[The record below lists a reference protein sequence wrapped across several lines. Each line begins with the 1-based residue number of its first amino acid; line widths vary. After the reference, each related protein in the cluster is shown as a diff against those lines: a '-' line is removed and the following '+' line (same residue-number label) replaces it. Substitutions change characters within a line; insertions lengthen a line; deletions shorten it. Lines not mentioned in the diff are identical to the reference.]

1 MGVSATKTQQS
12 SAASESDRPLSAFNS
27 TVPGQFNKTW
37 QQAQNRTTA
46 DLRRAKI
53 KSTELILF
61 TTQLSVML
69 DSGVVLSD
77 ALDAIAESTSVRNSA
92 TFKCIIMDVSQTVK
106 SGENLSRALASY
118 PRIFS
123 TMFISMVKASE
134 ASGKMAEMLSVLSGY
149 LNFESE
155 TRKRIKGALTYP
167 FIMAL
172 MAVAA
177 TGTLMFFVL
186 PRFMGIYEARG
197 AALPKLTQVL
207 VRFSRLLGNF
217 EFMTGAVTV
226 VILAGAGL
234 YWWVRSVSGRRVID
248 YIKIHTPV
256 IGTMFIDTVVTRSM
270 RIMATMVNTGVSL
283 LESIRVI
290 QGSCQNYFFQRL
302 WIDVDER
309 IQDGYQLSESILI
322 SSDRE
327 LIAPGI
333 IQMLR
338 AGEKSGKLGEV
349 CDKVSVFY
357 EKKLENSIRSVMA
370 LIEPIMIVVM
380 GSIIGT
386 IAIALLLPVF
396 RISSVI
402 AHEIPLQIQ
411 NGRSVKGIDILDFDD
426 VLSDLNDIT
435 FAYGDQIWPK
445 WRMSRE
451 HTRQRIALVG
461 PRMNLKN
468 GSLLRR
474 VVPVEP
480 VDHSHI

>member
-1 MGVSATKTQQS
+1 MNVSATKTEPPAQATETDGAQS
-12 SAASESDRPLSAFNS
+12 QVDRREFDGDMDSRM
-27 TVPGQFNKTW
+27 NKDFGKAW
-37 QQAQNRTTA
+37 QRAQSQTDPDLFRTKV
-46 DLRRAKI
+46 RP
-53 KSTELILF
+53 TELILF

-77 ALDAIAESTSVRNSA
+77 ALDAIAESSSVSKQASFKSVISA
-92 TFKCIIMDVSQTVK
+92 IAEKVK
-106 SGENLSRALASY
+106 SGESFSKALSAY

-123 TMFISMVKASE
+123 VMFISMVKASE
-134 ASGKMAEMLSVLSGY
+134 ASGKMAEMLTVLAGY

-155 TRKRIKGALTYP
+155 TRKRLKGAMTYP

-207 VRFSRLLGNF
+207 VGFSKLLGNF
-217 EFMTGAVTV
+217 DFMTGAVTTIIFASV
-226 VILAGAGL
+226 GL
-234 YWWVRSVSGRRVID
+234 YYWAGTLSGRRVID

-283 LESIRVI
+283 LDSIEVV
-290 QGSCQNYFFQRL
+290 QGSCQNYYFQQL
-302 WIDVDER
+302 WIGVDEKIR
-309 IQDGYQLSESILI
+309 DGYQLSESILI
-322 SSDRE
+322 SPSKD

-357 EKKLENSIRSVMA
+357 EKKLENSIKNVMA
-370 LIEPIMIVVM
+370 LIEPVMITIM
-380 GSIIGT
+380 GTIIGT

-402 AHEIPLQIQ
+402 AH
-411 NGRSVKGIDILDFDD
+411 
-426 VLSDLNDIT
+426 
-435 FAYGDQIWPK
+435 
-445 WRMSRE
+445 
-451 HTRQRIALVG
+451 
-461 PRMNLKN
+461 
-468 GSLLRR
+468 
-474 VVPVEP
+474 
-480 VDHSHI
+480 